1 MVGPKMELNPRSSSI
16 LEAVVHDHIATA
28 EPVGSRTIA
37 KKYKFG
43 LSPATIRNIMA
54 DLEEMGYLSQPHT
67 SAGRVPTDRAYR
79 FYVDHLLESH
89 ALPVEVK
96 NPAVEATLQSIR
108 EFNELMKETSVFLSR
123 LSNQAG
129 IVLIPNLKKTVFKR
143 IEFIHLTGSRVLV
156 IFVAESGLVH
166 KKTIELDRPISQN
179 TLEKISNLVTEQMAG
194 LTLQEIRKKL
204 VKMMEEEKTQ
214 FDELLNQAVKLS
226 QKAFENEEGESDVYV
241 RGTVNILNQPEFA
254 SIERMKA
261 LFKAFEEKS
270 ILIQILDKCMEDSQ
284 RVKVTIG
291 SENCIEEME
300 DCSLVTSTY
309 RYGNLPAGVLG
320 IIGPK
325 RMDYSRVIPIVG
337 YMARLISNLLT
348 NS

>member
-1 MVGPKMELNPRSSSI
+1 MESKMELTPRSSSI
-16 LEAVVHDHIATA
+16 LEAVVHDHITTA
-28 EPVGSRTIA
+28 EPVGSRTLA

-89 ALPVEVK
+89 HFPTEVK
-96 NPAVEATLQSIR
+96 NPNVEAILQSIH
-108 EFNELMKETSVFLSR
+108 EFNELMEETSALLSQLSR
-123 LSNQAG
+123 QAG
-129 IVLIPNLKKTVFKR
+129 VVLIPNLRKTVFKQ
-143 IEFIHLTGSRVLV
+143 IEFIHLTSSRVLV

-166 KKTIELDRPISQN
+166 QKTIELDRPISQN
-179 TLEKISNLVTEQMAG
+179 LLAKISALVTEEMAG
-194 LTLQEIRKKL
+194 LTLQQIRKKL

-214 FDELLNQAVKLS
+214 FDELLKQAVMLS
-226 QKAFENEEGESDVYV
+226 QKAFEDEEGEGDLYV
-241 RGTVNILNQPEFA
+241 RGTLNILNQPEFA
-254 SIERMKA
+254 NVERMRA

-270 ILIQILDKCMEDSQ
+270 ILIQILDKCLDEAEN
-284 RVKVTIG
+284 VKVTIG
-291 SENCIEEME
+291 SENQIEEME
-300 DCSLVTSTY
+300 DYSLVTSSY
-309 RYGNLPAGVLG
+309 KCGNLSAGVLG

-325 RMDYSRVIPIVG
+325 RMDYSRIIPIVY

-348 NS
+348 NR

>member
-1 MVGPKMELNPRSSSI
+1 MTEPKMELNPRSSSI

-79 FYVDHLLESH
+79 FYVNHLLESH
-89 ALPVEVK
+89 HFPKVK
-96 NPAVEATLQSIR
+96 NPVVEATLQSIH
-108 EFNELMKETSVFLSR
+108 EFNELMKETSVFLSQ

-226 QKAFENEEGESDVYV
+226 QKAFENEEGESEVYV
-241 RGTVNILNQPEFA
+241 RGTLNILNQPEFA

-270 ILIQILDKCMEDSQ
+270 ILIQILDKCLEEDQ
-284 RVKVTIG
+284 NVKVTIG

-309 RYGNLPAGVLG
+309 KYGNMSVGVLG

-325 RMDYSRVIPIVG
+325 RMDYSRVIPVVG
-337 YMARLISNLLT
+337 YMAKLISNLLT